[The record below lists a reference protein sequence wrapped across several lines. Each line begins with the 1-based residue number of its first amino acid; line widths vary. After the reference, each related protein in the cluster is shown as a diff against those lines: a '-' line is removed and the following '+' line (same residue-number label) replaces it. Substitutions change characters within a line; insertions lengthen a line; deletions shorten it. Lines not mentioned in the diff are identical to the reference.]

1 MRSRKR
7 YFMTNREFY
16 TAISNG
22 EMIDDELMAKA
33 AELLE
38 KLNEANAKRAQK
50 LLEKKQ
56 AAEDE
61 KAPIRKALL
70 DVMGDE
76 GMTASQLI
84 EAAGLT
90 DEVKVASVPSLLKPF
105 VLDGTVEKV
114 DVKVEGKKGP
124 QRGYVKAH

>member
-22 EMIDDELMAKA
+22 EMNDELMAKA
-33 AELLE
+33 TELIE
-38 KLNEANAKRAQK
+38 KMNETNAKRAQK
-50 LLEKKQ
+50 VLEKKQ

-84 EAAGLT
+84 EAAGL
-90 DEVKVASVPSLLKPF
+90 DIKVASVPSLLKPF

>member
-1 MRSRKR
+1 
-7 YFMTNREFY
+7 MTNREFY

-22 EMIDDELMAKA
+22 KMNDELMAKA

-38 KLNEANAKRAQK
+38 KMNETNAKRAQK
-50 LLEKKQ
+50 VLEKKQ

-61 KAPIRKALL
+61 KAPIREALL
-70 DVMGDE
+70 NAMGDE

>member
-1 MRSRKR
+1 
-7 YFMTNREFY
+7 MTNREFY

-22 EMIDDELMAKA
+22 EMNDELMAKA

-38 KLNEANAKRAQK
+38 KMNEANAKRAQK
-50 LLEKKQ
+50 VLEKKQ

-61 KAPIRKALL
+61 KAPIREALL
-70 DVMGDE
+70 NAMGDE

-90 DEVKVASVPSLLKPF
+90 DEIKVASVPSLLKPF

>member
-1 MRSRKR
+1 
-7 YFMTNREFY
+7 MTNREFY
-16 TAISNG
+16 TAVSNG
-22 EMIDDELMAKA
+22 EMNNELMAKA
-33 AELLE
+33 TELIE
-38 KLNEANAKRAQK
+38 KMDEANAKRAK
-50 LLEKKQ
+50 KVLEKKQ

-61 KAPIRKALL
+61 KALIREALL
-70 DVMGDE
+70 NAMGDE

-114 DVKVEGKKGP
+114 DVKIEGKKSA
-124 QRGYVKAH
+124 QRGYIKVK

>member
-1 MRSRKR
+1 
-7 YFMTNREFY
+7 MTNREFY

-22 EMIDDELMAKA
+22 EMNDELMAKA
-33 AELLE
+33 TELIE
-38 KLNEANAKRAQK
+38 KMDEANAKRAQK
-50 LLEKKQ
+50 VLEKKQ

-61 KAPIRKALL
+61 KAPIREALL
-70 DVMGDE
+70 NAMNEE
-76 GMTASQLI
+76 GMTAAQLI

-114 DVKVEGKKGP
+114 DVKVEGKKSA
-124 QRGYVKAH
+124 QRGYIKTK

>member
-1 MRSRKR
+1 
-7 YFMTNREFY
+7 MTNREFY

-22 EMIDDELMAKA
+22 EMNDELMAKA
-33 AELLE
+33 TELIE
-38 KLNEANAKRAQK
+38 KMDEANAKRAK
-50 LLEKKQ
+50 KVLEKKQ

-61 KAPIRKALL
+61 KAPIREALL
-70 DVMGDE
+70 DAMGDE

-114 DVKVEGKKGP
+114 DVKVEGKKSA
-124 QRGYVKAH
+124 QRGYIKVN

>member
-1 MRSRKR
+1 
-7 YFMTNREFY
+7 MTNREFY

-22 EMIDDELMAKA
+22 EMNDELMAKA
-33 AELLE
+33 TELIE
-38 KLNEANAKRAQK
+38 KMNEANAKRAQK
-50 LLEKKQ
+50 VLEKKQ

-61 KAPIRKALL
+61 KAPIREALL
-70 DVMGDE
+70 NAMGDE
-76 GMTASQLI
+76 AMTASQLI

-90 DEVKVASVPSLLKPF
+90 DKVKVASVPSLLKPF

-124 QRGYVKAH
+124 QRGYVRAH

>member
-1 MRSRKR
+1 
-7 YFMTNREFY
+7 MTNREFY

-22 EMIDDELMAKA
+22 EMNDELMAKA

-38 KLNEANAKRAQK
+38 KMNETNAKRAQK
-50 LLEKKQ
+50 ILEKKQ

-61 KAPIRKALL
+61 KAPIREALL
-70 DVMGDE
+70 NAMGDE

>member
-1 MRSRKR
+1 
-7 YFMTNREFY
+7 MTNREFY

-22 EMIDDELMAKA
+22 EMNDELMAKA
-33 AELLE
+33 TELIE
-38 KLNEANAKRAQK
+38 KMDEANAKRAQK
-50 LLEKKQ
+50 VLEKKQ
-56 AAEDE
+56 ASEDE
-61 KAPIRKALL
+61 KAPIREALL
-70 DVMGDE
+70 NAMNEE
-76 GMTASQLI
+76 GMTATQLI

-124 QRGYVKAH
+124 QRGYIKVN

>member
-1 MRSRKR
+1 
-7 YFMTNREFY
+7 MTNREFY
-16 TAISNG
+16 TAVSNG
-22 EMIDDELMAKA
+22 EMNDELMAKA

-38 KLNEANAKRAQK
+38 KMDEANAKRAQK
-50 LLEKKQ
+50 ILEKKQ
-56 AAEDE
+56 VAEDE
-61 KAPIRKALL
+61 KAPIREALL
-70 DVMGDE
+70 NAMGDE

-90 DEVKVASVPSLLKPF
+90 NEVKVASVPSLLKPF

-124 QRGYVKAH
+124 QRGYIKVK

>member
-1 MRSRKR
+1 
-7 YFMTNREFY
+7 MTNREFY
-16 TAISNG
+16 AAISNAA
-22 EMIDDELMAKA
+22 MTDELMAKA
-33 AELLE
+33 TELIE
-38 KLNEANAKRAQK
+38 KMNETNAKRAQK
-50 LLEKKQ
+50 VLEKKQ

-61 KAPIRKALL
+61 KAPIREALL
-70 DVMGDE
+70 NAMGDE

>member
-1 MRSRKR
+1 
-7 YFMTNREFY
+7 MTNREFY

-22 EMIDDELMAKA
+22 EMNDKLMAKA
-33 AELLE
+33 TELIE
-38 KLNEANAKRAQK
+38 KMDEANAKRAQK
-50 LLEKKQ
+50 VLEKKQ

-61 KAPIRKALL
+61 KAPIREALL
-70 DVMGDE
+70 NAMNEE
-76 GMTASQLI
+76 GMTAAQLI

-90 DEVKVASVPSLLKPF
+90 DEVKIASVPSLLKPF

-124 QRGYVKAH
+124 QRGYIKVK

>member
-1 MRSRKR
+1 
-7 YFMTNREFY
+7 MTIREFY

-22 EMIDDELMAKA
+22 EMNDELMAKA
-33 AELLE
+33 TELIE
-38 KLNEANAKRAQK
+38 KMNEANAKRAQK
-50 LLEKKQ
+50 VLEKKQ

-61 KAPIRKALL
+61 KAPIREALL
-70 DVMGDE
+70 NAMGDE
-76 GMTASQLI
+76 AMTASQLI

-105 VLDGTVEKV
+105 VLDGTVGKV

-124 QRGYVKAH
+124 QRGYVRAH

>member
-1 MRSRKR
+1 
-7 YFMTNREFY
+7 MTNREFY

-22 EMIDDELMAKA
+22 EMNDELMAKA
-33 AELLE
+33 TELIE
-38 KLNEANAKRAQK
+38 KMNDANAKRAQK
-50 LLEKKQ
+50 VLEKKQ

-61 KAPIRKALL
+61 KAPIREALL
-70 DVMGDE
+70 NAMGDE
-76 GMTASQLI
+76 AMTASQLI

-90 DEVKVASVPSLLKPF
+90 DEVKVASIPSLLKPF

>member
-1 MRSRKR
+1 
-7 YFMTNREFY
+7 MTNREFY

-22 EMIDDELMAKA
+22 EMNDELMAKA

-38 KLNEANAKRAQK
+38 KMNETNAKRAQK
-50 LLEKKQ
+50 VLEKKQ

-61 KAPIRKALL
+61 KAPIREALL
-70 DVMGDE
+70 NAMGDE

>member
-1 MRSRKR
+1 
-7 YFMTNREFY
+7 MTNREFY

-22 EMIDDELMAKA
+22 EMNDELMAKA
-33 AELLE
+33 TELIE
-38 KLNEANAKRAQK
+38 KMDEANAKRAQK
-50 LLEKKQ
+50 VLAKKQ
-56 AAEDE
+56 ASEDE
-61 KAPIRKALL
+61 KAPIREALL
-70 DVMGDE
+70 NAMNEE
-76 GMTASQLI
+76 GMTAIQLI

-124 QRGYVKAH
+124 QRGYIKVN

>member
-1 MRSRKR
+1 
-7 YFMTNREFY
+7 MTNREFY

-22 EMIDDELMAKA
+22 EMNDELMAKA
-33 AELLE
+33 TELIE
-38 KLNEANAKRAQK
+38 KMNEANAKRAQK
-50 LLEKKQ
+50 VLEKKQ

-61 KAPIRKALL
+61 KAPIREALL
-70 DVMGDE
+70 NAMGDE
-76 GMTASQLI
+76 AMTASQLI

-90 DEVKVASVPSLLKPF
+90 NEVKVASVPSLLKPF

>member
-1 MRSRKR
+1 
-7 YFMTNREFY
+7 MTNREFY

-22 EMIDDELMAKA
+22 EMNDELMAKA
-33 AELLE
+33 TELIE
-38 KLNEANAKRAQK
+38 KMNETNAKRAQK
-50 LLEKKQ
+50 VLEKKQ

-76 GMTASQLI
+76 GMTAAQLI

-114 DVKVEGKKGP
+114 DVKVEDKKGP

>member
-1 MRSRKR
+1 
-7 YFMTNREFY
+7 MTNREFY

-22 EMIDDELMAKA
+22 EMNDELMAKA
-33 AELLE
+33 TELIE
-38 KLNEANAKRAQK
+38 KMNETNAKRAQK
-50 LLEKKQ
+50 VLEKKQ

-70 DVMGDE
+70 NAMGDE
-76 GMTASQLI
+76 AMTASQLI

>member
-1 MRSRKR
+1 
-7 YFMTNREFY
+7 MTIREFY

-22 EMIDDELMAKA
+22 EMNDELMAKA
-33 AELLE
+33 TELIE
-38 KLNEANAKRAQK
+38 KMNETNAKRAQK
-50 LLEKKQ
+50 VLEKKQ

-76 GMTASQLI
+76 GMTAAQLI
-84 EAAGLT
+84 EAAGL
-90 DEVKVASVPSLLKPF
+90 DIKVASVPSLLKPF

>member
-1 MRSRKR
+1 
-7 YFMTNREFY
+7 MTNREFY

-22 EMIDDELMAKA
+22 EMNDELMAKA
-33 AELLE
+33 TELIE
-38 KLNEANAKRAQK
+38 KMDEANAKRAK
-50 LLEKKQ
+50 KVLEKKQ

-61 KAPIRKALL
+61 KAPIREALL
-70 DVMGDE
+70 DAMGDE

-90 DEVKVASVPSLLKPF
+90 DEVKVASVPSLLKTF

-114 DVKVEGKKGP
+114 DVKIEGKKSA
-124 QRGYVKAH
+124 QRGYIKVK

>member
-1 MRSRKR
+1 
-7 YFMTNREFY
+7 MTNREFY

-22 EMIDDELMAKA
+22 EMNDELMAKA

-38 KLNEANAKRAQK
+38 KMNETNAKRAQK
-50 LLEKKQ
+50 VLEKKQ

-61 KAPIRKALL
+61 KAPIREALL
-70 DVMGDE
+70 NAMGDE

-114 DVKVEGKKGP
+114 DVKVKGKKGP
-124 QRGYVKAH
+124 QRGYIKVK

>member
-1 MRSRKR
+1 
-7 YFMTNREFY
+7 MTNREFY
-16 TAISNG
+16 TAVSNG
-22 EMIDDELMAKA
+22 EMNDELMAKA

-38 KLNEANAKRAQK
+38 KMNETNAKRAQK
-50 LLEKKQ
+50 VLEKKQ

-61 KAPIRKALL
+61 KAPIREALL
-70 DVMGDE
+70 NAMSDE

-124 QRGYVKAH
+124 QRGYIKVK

>member
-1 MRSRKR
+1 
-7 YFMTNREFY
+7 MTNREFY

-22 EMIDDELMAKA
+22 EMNDELMAKA
-33 AELLE
+33 TELIE
-38 KLNEANAKRAQK
+38 KMDEANAKRAK
-50 LLEKKQ
+50 KVLEKKQ

-61 KAPIRKALL
+61 KAPIREALL

-84 EAAGLT
+84 EASGLA

-105 VLDGTVEKV
+105 VMDGIVEKV

-124 QRGYVKAH
+124 QRGYIKVK

>member
-1 MRSRKR
+1 
-7 YFMTNREFY
+7 MTIREFY

-22 EMIDDELMAKA
+22 EMNDELMAKA
-33 AELLE
+33 TELIE
-38 KLNEANAKRAQK
+38 KMNETNAKRAQK
-50 LLEKKQ
+50 VLEKKQ

-70 DVMGDE
+70 DVMGNE
-76 GMTASQLI
+76 GMTAAQLI
-84 EAAGLT
+84 EAAGL
-90 DEVKVASVPSLLKPF
+90 DIKVASVPSLLKPF

>member
-1 MRSRKR
+1 
-7 YFMTNREFY
+7 MTNREFY

-22 EMIDDELMAKA
+22 EMNDELMAKA
-33 AELLE
+33 TELIE
-38 KLNEANAKRAQK
+38 KMNETNAKRAQK
-50 LLEKKQ
+50 ILEKKQ

-84 EAAGLT
+84 EAAGL
-90 DEVKVASVPSLLKPF
+90 DIKVASVPSLLKPF

-114 DVKVEGKKGP
+114 DVKVEGKKSA